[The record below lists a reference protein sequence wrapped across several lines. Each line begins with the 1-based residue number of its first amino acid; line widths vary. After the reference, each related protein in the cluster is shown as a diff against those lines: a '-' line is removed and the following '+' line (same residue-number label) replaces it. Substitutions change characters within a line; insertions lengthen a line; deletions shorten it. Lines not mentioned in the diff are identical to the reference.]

1 MKADEKRNKNKDNSS
16 IIHHIDNIS
25 YIYDN
30 YKTANDETVILETK
44 RAEIFQNVNSSIY
57 AKVTKYIVY
66 GTHFNLEGTIEIPSI
81 SGISVSKVEVII
93 ENLEQDEI
101 VLTSDYSYSSETI
114 SFSTI
119 EKINDGLNLEEL
131 KQSNYYILVKVTF
144 SNNETNYYSLQ
155 NDTDYED
162 ITYYTITKDNS
173 NNKVYINFNEY
184 NDIQYMELAVSEVE
198 ELPDDVYDIVIDPG
212 HGGSDLGSESDG
224 YNEAEIVLEY
234 GLALQEKLEE
244 MGYKVLITRDVSQS
258 SSEDTTTNMYDD
270 DGRVTIANESQAK
283 LLISIH
289 FDSNMYNLSS
299 GGIEVYAPCNCNLDF
314 AKTLADNLVSTA
326 GASYSPFT
334 LYKEDDGV
342 YVQNFTEYNIQVQE
356 EVAIRN
362 GYEPYNITT
371 STPYLYIIRETGG
384 IATNAYVD
392 GRNSTYSANKYYD
405 SNVGIES
412 YFLELGYIDIDSDLE
427 NVLENKDLYIQ
438 AIADSIEEF
447 F

>member
-1 MKADEKRNKNKDNSS
+1 MKKETKIK
-16 IIHHIDNIS
+16 IIVILFIILMVFL
-25 YIYDN
+25 IYYN
-30 YKTANDETVILETK
+30 YKTRSDENVRRETK
-44 RAEIFQNVNSSIY
+44 RAEIFQNINSSIY
-57 AKVTKYIVY
+57 ADVTKYIVY
-66 GTHFNLEGTIEIPSI
+66 GTHFNLEGTIEVPSI
-81 SGISVSKVEVII
+81 SGISVSKVELII

-101 VLTSDYSYSSETI
+101 ELKSDYSFSNGII

-119 EKINDGLNLEEL
+119 SEINSGLDLEEL
-131 KQSNYYILVKVTF
+131 NQSNYYIFVKVTY

-155 NDTDYED
+155 NSTDYED
-162 ITYYTITKDNS
+162 VTYYTITKNNS
-173 NNKVYINFNEY
+173 NNKVYINFNKY
-184 NDIQYMELAVSEVE
+184 NDIQYMELEVSEVD

-212 HGGSDLGSESDG
+212 HGGSDLGSEYEG
-224 YNEAEIVLEY
+224 YYEAEIVLEY

-244 MGYKVLITRDVSQS
+244 MGYKVLITRDETQL

-270 DGRVTIANESQAK
+270 DGRVNIANESHAK

-289 FDSNMYNLSS
+289 MDSNIYNMSS
-299 GGIEVYAPCNCNLDF
+299 GGIEVYAPCDCNLDF
-314 AKTLADNLVSTA
+314 AKTLADNLVLTA

-356 EVAIRN
+356 EIAIRN
-362 GYEPYNITT
+362 GYEPYDITT

-392 GRNSTYSANKYYD
+392 GRNTVYSANKYYD

-412 YFLELGYIDIDSDLE
+412 YFLELGYIDIESDFE